1 MFQFKITH
9 DQGRARTGRL
19 STPHGEIL
27 TPAFVPVGTQAT
39 VKAVRPRDLLE
50 IKSQLLICNTY
61 HLYLRP
67 GADVISNAGG
77 LHGFMNWK
85 GPIMTDSG
93 GFQVL
98 SLGAGIEHGV
108 GKTVKL
114 FADSTD
120 DSRVEALVDLKR
132 SRGEIITK
140 EKFCFVSDD
149 RIIFKSHLDGT
160 FHEWTPEK
168 SMDIQNKLGADI
180 IFALDECTS
189 PLHNREYTE
198 KSLQRSHDWEERS
211 LSAFTTS
218 VAGPA
223 ARHPSPTS
231 SRLDVAGARLGARL
245 ASSAMVR
252 QAIYGIVQGGPYEDL
267 RTESTKFV
275 ESRNFFG
282 VGIGGALVNKTV
294 MEDILDWVSKELS
307 GKRPVH
313 LLGIGGIDDI
323 FAGVERGVD
332 SFDCAD
338 PTRIARRGDIL
349 LAPEDGGS
357 RKNRWRANIA
367 ASEFRVDLSPLGINC
382 GCPSCS
388 EGFSKS
394 YVNHLMWSRELT
406 GYTLTTIHNL
416 FVMEKL
422 MAEIREGIAENK
434 LDKVRERWMG

>member
-1 MFQFKITH
+1 MFQFNVSH
-9 DQGRARTGRL
+9 FQGKARTGRL

-39 VKAVRPRDLLE
+39 VKSIRPRDLLE

-67 GADVISNAGG
+67 GVDVISNAGG

-120 DSRVEALVDLKR
+120 DSRVEALVDMKK

-140 EKFCFVSDD
+140 EKFCFVSDE

-168 SMDIQNKLGADI
+168 SMEIQSKLGADI
-180 IFALDECTS
+180 VFALDECTS

-198 KSLQRSHDWEERS
+198 KSLHRSHAWEERS
-211 LSAFTTS
+211 IVKFRKLHNKA
-218 VAGPA
+218 
-223 ARHPSPTS
+223 
-231 SRLDVAGARLGARL
+231 
-245 ASSAMVR
+245 
-252 QAIYGIVQGGPYEDL
+252 QEIYGIVQGGPYEDL

-275 ESRNFFG
+275 ESHDFFG

-294 MEDILDWVSKELS
+294 MEDILDWVSKGLS
-307 GKRPVH
+307 GKKPVH

-323 FAGVERGVD
+323 FAGVEKGVD

-349 LAPEDGGS
+349 LSPDDGGT

-367 ASEFRVDLSPLGINC
+367 VAEFRDDLTPLGINC

-434 LDKVRERWMG
+434 LEKVRERWMG

>member
-1 MFQFKITH
+1 MPSSSHEQFDFSVIFN
-9 DQGRARTGRL
+9 QGLARVGKLT
-19 STPHGEIL
+19 TPHGTIN

-67 GADVISNAGG
+67 GADVVSNTGG

-98 SLGAGIEHGV
+98 SLGVGIEHGV

-114 FADSTD
+114 FADSAD
-120 DSRVEALVDLKR
+120 DSRIEALTDLKR
-132 SRGEIITK
+132 SRGEIITR
-140 EKFCFVSDD
+140 EKFCFVSDE

-168 SMDIQNKLGADI
+168 SMDIQNKLGSDI
-180 IFALDECTS
+180 VFALDECTS
-189 PLHNREYTE
+189 PLHNRKYTE
-198 KSLQRSHDWEERS
+198 ESLQRSHAWEERS
-211 LSAFTTS
+211 VVKFRKLHNNA
-218 VAGPA
+218 
-223 ARHPSPTS
+223 
-231 SRLDVAGARLGARL
+231 
-245 ASSAMVR
+245 

-267 RTESTKFV
+267 RKESAKFV
-275 ESRNFFG
+275 ESHGFFG

-294 MEDILDWVSKELS
+294 MEQILGWVSKDLS
-307 GKRPVH
+307 GKKPVH

-323 FAGVERGVD
+323 FAGVEWGVD

-349 LAPEDGGS
+349 LLPEDGGS
-357 RKNRWRANIA
+357 RKNRWRINMA
-367 ASEFRVDLSPLGINC
+367 AGEFREDINPLGKNC
-382 GCPSCS
+382 GCPACS
-388 EGFSKS
+388 EGFSRS
-394 YVNHLMWSRELT
+394 YINHLMWSKELT

-416 FVMEKL
+416 YVMEKL

-434 LDKVRERWMG
+434 LEKVKGKWFG

>member
-1 MFQFKITH
+1 MSGFSFQMVKAR
-9 DQGRARTGRL
+9 GRARLGELR
-19 STPHGEIL
+19 TPHGTIH

-39 VKAVRPRDLLE
+39 IKAVRPRDLLE

-67 GADVISNAGG
+67 GAEVISNAGG

-114 FADSTD
+114 FADSAD
-120 DSRVEALVDLKR
+120 DSKVEALIDLKR
-132 SRGEIITK
+132 SRGEIITR
-140 EKFCFVSDD
+140 EKFCFVSDE

-168 SMDIQNKLGADI
+168 SIDIQNKLGADI
-180 IFALDECTS
+180 VFALDECTS

-198 KSLQRSHDWEERS
+198 KSLRRSHAWEERS
-211 LSAFTTS
+211 IVKFTKLHNK
-218 VAGPA
+218 A
-223 ARHPSPTS
+223 
-231 SRLDVAGARLGARL
+231 
-245 ASSAMVR
+245 

-267 RTESTKFV
+267 RRQSAKFV
-275 ESRNFFG
+275 ESHDFFG
-282 VGIGGALVNKTV
+282 IGIGGALIDKKT
-294 MEDILDWVSKELS
+294 MSQILDWVSGEIS
-307 GKRPVH
+307 GKKPVH
-313 LLGIGGIDDI
+313 LLGIGGVDDI

-349 LAPEDGGS
+349 LLPEDGGN
-357 RKNRWRANIA
+357 RKNRWRVNIT
-367 ASEFRVDLSPLGINC
+367 ASQFRQDLKPLGANC
-382 GCPSCS
+382 GCPACS
-388 EGFSKS
+388 DGFSKS
-394 YVNHLMWSRELT
+394 YINHLMWSKELT

-416 FVMEKL
+416 YVMEKL
-422 MAEIREGIAENK
+422 MSEIRKGIAENR
-434 LDKVRERWMG
+434 LEKVRERWMG

>member
-1 MFQFKITH
+1 MPNFSFTAVQMR
-9 DQGRARTGRL
+9 GRTRL
-19 STPHGEIL
+19 GKLQTPHGPIN
-27 TPAFVPVGTQAT
+27 TPAFVSVGTQAT

-50 IKSQLLICNTY
+50 IKSQVLICNTY

-67 GADVISNAGG
+67 NADVVQNAGG
-77 LHGFMNWK
+77 LHGFMNWQ

-114 FADSTD
+114 FADSSD

-132 SRGEIITK
+132 SRGEIITR
-140 EKFCFVSDD
+140 EKFCFVSDE

-168 SMDIQNKLGADI
+168 SMGIQNKLGGDI
-180 IFALDECTS
+180 VFALDECTS

-211 LSAFTTS
+211 
-218 VAGPA
+218 
-223 ARHPSPTS
+223 
-231 SRLDVAGARLGARL
+231 
-245 ASSAMVR
+245 MVKFR
-252 QAIYGIVQGGPYEDL
+252 KLHHKGQEMYGIVQGGPFEDL
-267 RTESTKFV
+267 RKQSAKFV
-275 ESRNFFG
+275 ESHDFFG
-282 VGIGGALVNKTV
+282 VGIGGALVNKSV
-294 MEDILDWVSKELS
+294 MEQILDWVSKELS
-307 GKRPVH
+307 GNKPVH

-338 PTRIARRGDIL
+338 PTRIARRGDVL
-349 LAPEDGGS
+349 LLPEDGGS
-357 RKNRWRANIA
+357 RVNRWRVNIT
-367 ASEFRVDLSPLGINC
+367 ASQFRQDLKPLGVNC
-382 GCPSCS
+382 GCPACS

-394 YVNHLMWSRELT
+394 YINHLIWSKELT

-416 FVMEKL
+416 YVMEKL

-434 LDKVRERWMG
+434 LAKVKERWMG

>member
-1 MFQFKITH
+1 MFQFKIQHT
-9 DQGRARTGRL
+9 QGKARSGRL
-19 STPHGEIL
+19 VTPHGDFL

-67 GADVISNAGG
+67 GAEIVSKAGG
-77 LHGFMNWK
+77 LHGFMNWH

-132 SRGEIITK
+132 SSGEIITR
-140 EKFCFVSDD
+140 EKFCFVSDE

-180 IFALDECTS
+180 VFALDECTS
-189 PLHNREYTE
+189 PLHDREYTE
-198 KSLQRSHDWEERS
+198 KSLRRSHAWEERS
-211 LSAFTTS
+211 IVKFRELHNIAQE
-218 VAGPA
+218 
-223 ARHPSPTS
+223 
-231 SRLDVAGARLGARL
+231 
-245 ASSAMVR
+245 M
-252 QAIYGIVQGGPYEDL
+252 YGIVQGGPYEDL
-267 RTESTKFV
+267 RRESAEFV
-275 ESRNFFG
+275 ESRDFFG
-282 VGIGGALVNKTV
+282 VGIGGALVNKSV
-294 MEDILDWVSKELS
+294 MEQILDWVSKELS
-307 GKRPVH
+307 GKKPVH

-323 FAGVERGVD
+323 FAGVEKGVD

-349 LAPEDGGS
+349 LLPEDGGN
-357 RKNRWRANIA
+357 RNNRWRTNIA
-367 ASEFRVDLSPLGINC
+367 AGEFREDVNPLGKNC
-382 GCPSCS
+382 GCPACS
-388 EGFSKS
+388 EKFSRS
-394 YVNHLMWSRELT
+394 YINHLLWSKELT

-416 FVMEKL
+416 YIMERL
-422 MAEIREGIAENK
+422 MSEIREGIAENK
-434 LDKVRERWMG
+434 LMKVKERWMG

>member
-1 MFQFKITH
+1 MSNFCFKVVQTH
-9 DQGRARTGRL
+9 GRARLGEL
-19 STPHGEIL
+19 HTPHGMIN

-67 GADVISNAGG
+67 GADVVSNAGG
-77 LHGFMNWK
+77 LHGFMNWN

-120 DSRVEALVDLKR
+120 DSKIEALIDLKR
-132 SRGEIITK
+132 SRGEIITR
-140 EKFCFVSDD
+140 EKFCFVSDE

-180 IFALDECTS
+180 VFALDECTS
-189 PLHNREYTE
+189 PLHDREYTE
-198 KSLQRSHDWEERS
+198 KSLQRSHAWEERS
-211 LSAFTTS
+211 LVKFRSAEQS
-218 VAGPA
+218 PA
-223 ARHPSPTS
+223 SQDKLHHKA
-231 SRLDVAGARLGARL
+231 
-245 ASSAMVR
+245 
-252 QAIYGIVQGGPYEDL
+252 QEIYGIIQGGPYEDL
-267 RTESTKFV
+267 RRESAKFV
-275 ESRNFFG
+275 DENGFFG
-282 VGIGGALVNKTV
+282 IGIGGALVNKTV
-294 MEDILDWVSKELS
+294 MGQILDWVSKDLS
-307 GKRPVH
+307 GRKPVH

-323 FAGVERGVD
+323 FAGVEKGVD

-338 PTRIARRGDIL
+338 PTRIARRGDVL
-349 LAPEDGGS
+349 LLPEDGGS
-357 RKNRWRANIA
+357 LKNRWRINIA
-367 ASEFRVDLSPLGINC
+367 AGEFREDFDLLGKNC
-382 GCPSCS
+382 GCPTCS
-388 EGFSKS
+388 EGFSRS
-394 YVNHLMWSRELT
+394 YINHLMWSKELT

-416 FVMEKL
+416 YVMEKL
-422 MAEIREGIAENK
+422 MSDIREGIAENK
-434 LDKVRERWMG
+434 LGKVKERWMG

>member
-1 MFQFKITH
+1 MFQFKIQHT
-9 DQGRARTGRL
+9 QGKARSGRL
-19 STPHGEIL
+19 VTPHGDIL

-67 GADVISNAGG
+67 GVEVVFKAGG
-77 LHGFMNWK
+77 LHSFMNWK

-132 SRGEIITK
+132 SRGEIITR
-140 EKFCFVSDD
+140 EKFCFVSDE

-168 SMDIQNKLGADI
+168 SMDIQRKLGADI
-180 IFALDECTS
+180 VFALDECTS
-189 PLHNREYTE
+189 PLHNREYTQ
-198 KSLQRSHDWEERS
+198 KSLQRSHAWEERS
-211 LSAFTTS
+211 IVKFRELHNSEQE
-218 VAGPA
+218 
-223 ARHPSPTS
+223 
-231 SRLDVAGARLGARL
+231 
-245 ASSAMVR
+245 M
-252 QAIYGIVQGGPYEDL
+252 YGIVQGGPYEDL
-267 RTESTKFV
+267 REESAKFV
-275 ESRNFFG
+275 ESRDFFG
-282 VGIGGALVNKTV
+282 VGIGGALVNKSV
-294 MEDILDWVSKELS
+294 MEQILDWVSKELS
-307 GKRPVH
+307 GKKPVH

-349 LAPEDGGS
+349 LLPEDGGS
-357 RKNRWRANIA
+357 RKNRWRLNIA
-367 ASEFRVDLSPLGINC
+367 AGEFREDLGPLGKSC

-388 EGFSKS
+388 EGFSRS
-394 YVNHLMWSRELT
+394 YINHLMWSKELT

-416 FVMEKL
+416 YVMERL
-422 MAEIREGIAENK
+422 MTEIREGIAENK
-434 LDKVRERWMG
+434 LMKVKEKWLGQ

>member
-1 MFQFKITH
+1 MSNFCFKAVQTR
-9 DQGRARTGRL
+9 GRARLGELHT
-19 STPHGEIL
+19 SHGMIN

-67 GADVISNAGG
+67 GAEIVSNAGG
-77 LHGFMNWK
+77 LHGFMNWH

-120 DSRVEALVDLKR
+120 DSRVEALVDMKQ
-132 SRGEIITK
+132 SRGEIITR
-140 EKFCFVSDD
+140 EKFCFVSDE

-180 IFALDECTS
+180 VFALDECTS
-189 PLHNREYTE
+189 PLHDREYTE
-198 KSLQRSHDWEERS
+198 KSLQRSHAWEERS
-211 LSAFTTS
+211 IVKFRELHSATQK
-218 VAGPA
+218 
-223 ARHPSPTS
+223 
-231 SRLDVAGARLGARL
+231 
-245 ASSAMVR
+245 M
-252 QAIYGIVQGGPYEDL
+252 YGIVQGGPYEDL
-267 RTESTKFV
+267 RRESAEFV
-275 ESRNFFG
+275 ESHDFFG
-282 VGIGGALVNKTV
+282 VGIGGALVNKSV
-294 MEDILDWVSKELS
+294 MEQILDWVSKELS
-307 GKRPVH
+307 GKKPVH

-338 PTRIARRGDIL
+338 PTRIARRGDFML
-349 LAPEDGGS
+349 LPEDGG
-357 RKNRWRANIA
+357 RLKNRWRMNIA
-367 ASEFRVDLSPLGINC
+367 AAEFKDDPDPLGENC
-382 GCPSCS
+382 GCPACS

-394 YVNHLMWSRELT
+394 YINHLMWSKELT

-416 FVMEKL
+416 YVMEKL

-434 LDKVRERWMG
+434 LVKVRERWMG